1 MYIINIYAIG
11 HIKLITIVKN
21 ISQKLSFAIQ
31 VVEFLHPEEFSAHIS
46 HKVTNAY
53 NAGVVICDLSVSKNR
68 FLSLFEGFSET
79 HTDGFLKF
87 IFVDVFLDP
96 SEVSS
101 LINRGVSS
109 IFSKDFT
116 EKQLEDAIRLG
127 INQSLEK
134 KQQVVKG
141 ITAIARFGNLTSREI
156 SILSLMLNGY
166 TNKEIATKLGN
177 SSRTIE
183 IHRASIFEKMNV
195 KNAIEL
201 ALMLN
206 D

>member
-1 MYIINIYAIG
+1 MDIINIYAIG
-11 HIKLITIVKN
+11 HIKLITVIKKFA
-21 ISQKLSFAIQ
+21 KLSFGIQ
-31 VVEFLHPEEFSAHIS
+31 LVEFLHPEEFSAHIS

-53 NAGVVICDLSVSKNR
+53 NPGVVICDLSVSKNR